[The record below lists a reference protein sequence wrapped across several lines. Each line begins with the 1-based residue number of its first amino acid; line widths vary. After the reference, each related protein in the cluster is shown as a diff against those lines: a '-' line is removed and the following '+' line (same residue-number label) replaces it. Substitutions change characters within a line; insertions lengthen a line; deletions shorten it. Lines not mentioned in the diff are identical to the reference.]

1 MNYKEQITSRIKFLS
16 LTGLHPEEF
25 NYLLNYFTPLWDA
38 YYKYHT
44 TEGIKRKI
52 PLIKE
57 HKSAKLQGTE
67 QKLFFLL
74 VFLKTN
80 SLQSFQGAVF
90 GISQSKVSKISAILL
105 NILDQTLK
113 KMRLTPSRNGLELQH
128 LLKDHATKVFT
139 YDGTERDIERNIDSD
154 AQEID
159 YSGKKKAQI
168 KE

>member
-1 MNYKEQITSRIKFLS
+1 MNYKEQITNRITFLS

-25 NYLLNYFTPLWDA
+25 DYLLSFFTPLWDG
-38 YYKYHT
+38 YYRHYT

-52 PLIKE
+52 LSNKE
-57 HKSAKLQGTE
+57 HKSAKLQGTG

-80 SLQSFQGAVF
+80 SLQSFQGASF
-90 GISQSKVSKISAILL
+90 GISQSKVSKISVILL

-113 KMRLTPSRNGLELQH
+113 KMSLTPSRNGQELQH
-128 LLKDHATKVFT
+128 LLKDHADKIFT
-139 YDGTERDIERNIDSD
+139 YDGTERGIERNTAQD

-159 YSGKKKAQI
+159 YSGKKKAI
-168 KE
+168 A